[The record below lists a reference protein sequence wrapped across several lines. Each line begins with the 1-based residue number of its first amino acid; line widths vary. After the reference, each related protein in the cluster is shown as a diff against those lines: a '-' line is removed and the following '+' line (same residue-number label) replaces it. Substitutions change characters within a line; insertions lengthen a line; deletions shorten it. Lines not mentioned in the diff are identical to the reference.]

1 MSWLDEASSIY
12 AALGY
17 QPGYSDLLA
26 IVRDAPRETDTDAT
40 AASIQSD
47 YLIAAESLSLRLEQ
61 SSAPQARRAGEG
73 ADPNAFVVGQATI
86 RATIKMPLRVN
97 ATGYVDWAFAAL
109 WDAALLARWGT
120 ASAALGRIAS
130 ATPSQEVAIGVTS
143 MVTDNIADFLPITT
157 PFQLAILAQAGSGET
172 SETVTVTGVNK
183 STRTLT
189 FSSGTTRVHTPNA
202 TLLAARIST
211 GAAPTREPTFTL
223 FSLREGMFS
232 PCMVNKIILDADAE
246 SGVSVT
252 VEFAALRLWRAQQID
267 LRAQQQSILTAFSRS
282 VPSRKL
288 DPMLIQI
295 RSESANAGAFGLA
308 DATDHPLFAGFQG
321 LSLSSTVTGFSI
333 TIDNQLQEVYTA
345 HSLATDPAVRQMEN
359 SLPFALVSQGRKV
372 SGTMRYK
379 SPIAPWTLA
388 ERLAGP
394 SSINGGGLE
403 VDYGDFVIRLP
414 ELAWSP
420 STSEGD
426 VKSDQ
431 TRELQWTLLSENYD
445 VFPELEAN

>member
-1 MSWLDEASSIY
+1 MSWLSEVSSIY

-17 QPGYSDLLA
+17 QPGYADLLA
-26 IVRDAPRETDTDAT
+26 IVRDTPRETDTDAT

-73 ADPNAFVVGQATI
+73 ADPNAFTVGQATI
-86 RATIKMPLRVN
+86 RATIKMPLRVR
-97 ATGYVDWAFAAL
+97 ATGYIDWALAAL
-109 WDAALLARWGT
+109 WDAALLGRWGT
-120 ASAALGRIAS
+120 ASAAMGRIVSGAQVS
-130 ATPSQEVAIGVTS
+130 AGVSS
-143 MVTDNIADFLPITT
+143 MVTDNIVDFLPITL
-157 PFQLAILAQAGSGET
+157 PFSLSILAESGSGET
-172 SETVTVTGVNK
+172 SETVTVTAVNK

-189 FSSGTTRVHTPNA
+189 FAAPTTRAHTPNT
-202 TLLAARIST
+202 TLLAARVTT
-211 GAAPTREPTFTL
+211 GAAPAREPAFSL

-232 PCMVNKIILDADAE
+232 PCMVNKITIDADAK

-252 VEFAALRLWRAQQID
+252 IEFAALRLWRAQQIE
-267 LRAQQQSILTAFSRS
+267 LRTQQQGILTAFSRS

-288 DPMLIQI
+288 DPMQIRI
-295 RSESANAGAFGLA
+295 RSEAANAGAFGLA

-321 LSLSSTVTGFSI
+321 LSISSTVTGFSI

-345 HSLATDPAVRQMEN
+345 HSLATDPDVRQREN
-359 SLPFALVSQGRKV
+359 TLPFALVSQGRKV
-372 SGTMRYK
+372 SGTLRYK

-394 SSINGGGLE
+394 SSLNGGGLE

-414 ELAWSP
+414 ELAWSS

-431 TRELQWTLLSENYD
+431 TRELQWTLLSESYD
-445 VFPELEAN
+445 AFPELEAN